1 MALVAPSILSCDFS
15 RMKEEIESLDKAKV
29 DFIHID
35 VMDGH
40 YVPNLTFGPAIIK
53 SIRPYTD
60 IPFDVHLMIEKPEL
74 SIDQYI
80 QAGADRITVHSDA
93 TIHLHRTIGMI
104 KEKGL
109 KAGVSLNPAQ
119 SLSDLDYILPEL
131 DLVLIMSVN
140 PGFGGQTFIKECVRK
155 VEELSMRIKN
165 RNLNV
170 EIMVDGGVNKETGME
185 LVKAGA
191 NSLVAGSYIY
201 KASSP
206 LEAIENLRN
215 L

>member
-140 PGFGGQTFIKECVRK
+140 PGFGGQTFIKESVRK